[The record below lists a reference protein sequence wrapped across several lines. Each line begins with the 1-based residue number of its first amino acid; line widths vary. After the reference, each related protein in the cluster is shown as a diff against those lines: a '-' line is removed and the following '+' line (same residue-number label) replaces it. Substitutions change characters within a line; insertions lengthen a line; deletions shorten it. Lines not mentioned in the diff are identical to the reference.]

1 MTGKNNSWPTV
12 ARVRELLAYDHEKGV
27 LTWRV
32 QAGSRK
38 PGQRAGTCTART
50 LFNDQK
56 PVASV
61 RVDGRLVTVSRLCFL
76 HYWGFLPAGVN
87 VRFVN
92 GNQEDIRIV
101 NFSYRGFEPDRL
113 LDL

>member
-12 ARVRELLAYDHEKGV
+12 ARVRELLAYDHEKGL

-38 PGQRAGTCTART
+38 PGQRAGTCTARVI
-50 LFNDQK
+50 LHGHVRK
-56 PVASV
+56 PSV
-61 RVDGRLVTVSRLCFL
+61 RVDGQLMTVSRVCFL
-76 HYWGFLPAGVN
+76 HYWGFLPNAAN
-87 VRFVN
+87 VRFLN
-92 GNQEDIRIV
+92 GNQEDIRIA
-101 NFSYRGFEPDRL
+101 NLMYRGFVANKV